1 MGKRTALRQQ
11 QKHVPRTG
19 YDVVAGLCASAGVA
33 IAKGDWAKAE
43 ALYAR
48 VVAMGVV
55 DANVYNNLA
64 TLYDRQGT
72 KQKEA
77 FELLCRAHAL
87 APEDL
92 NIKKNLLSALTRT
105 IVTLAAERR
114 FREALPLFEQKA
126 ALEPQSALAQREIG
140 YCHAQLG
147 DLQTAIQYFTR
158 AINLDPNEANY
169 YNDLGLACYDLRM
182 LSEAK
187 GAFQQVLNL
196 RPDSIVAYVHLGLL
210 ANLTGLPAVAVN
222 MLRRAIE
229 IDPTC
234 GEAHNNLALFLRD
247 QGQQEECR
255 KHYVEAVRLKP
266 DSLEIFSSYL
276 LSLSDDPHA
285 DPAWVAAEHRRFQHM
300 VKGGVRPIVAR
311 DLEPTRR
318 LRIAY
323 LSPDLRRHSVAYFML
338 PLLEA
343 HDRSK
348 VEVTCYSTSNLDDGV
363 TERIRAACDR
373 WRSVFRASDED
384 LAEMI
389 GRDEIDILVE
399 LSGHTAE
406 NRLPMLA
413 RRVTPIQMTYLG
425 YPNTTGLAEM
435 DYRITDA
442 IADPP
447 GASDAWHTE
456 RLIRVEGG
464 FLAFRPLEGGGDTT
478 PSDAPVEESGSITF
492 GSFNNLAK
500 INGMVL
506 DAWASILEGVP
517 GSALFL
523 KAKGLRDE
531 RIQERIRAVFRA
543 RGIDAEARVTMA
555 GHERSNAEHLR
566 LYHRV
571 DLALDTFP
579 YNGTTTTCEA
589 LWMGTPVVALAGA
602 SHAGRVGASLLSR
615 IGLDDLVCSSPQAYV
630 ETAVALANDRGRLKA
645 LRTGLRERL
654 LASPLMDAKRLAAGL
669 EAAYAQ
675 AWCAYCE
682 KTAPLSAERE
692 AEKTT

>member
-1 MGKRTALRQQ
+1 MGRRTALRQQ
-11 QKHVPRTG
+11 QDHVPRTSH
-19 YDVVAGLCASAGVA
+19 DVVAGLCASAGVA

-48 VVAMGVV
+48 VVAMGVA

-72 KQKEA
+72 NQNEA
-77 FELLCRAHAL
+77 FELLCQAHAL
-87 APEDL
+87 APEDQ
-92 NIKKNLLSALTRT
+92 NIKKNLLCALTRT
-105 IVTLAAERR
+105 IVTLADERR

-126 ALEPQSALAQREIG
+126 AMEPQSALAQRELG

-210 ANLTGLPAVAVN
+210 ANLTGLPAIAVN

-247 QGQQEECR
+247 QGLQEECH

-266 DSLEIFSSYL
+266 ESLEIFSSYL
-276 LSLSDDPHA
+276 LSLNDDPHA
-285 DPAWVAAEHRRFQHM
+285 DPAWVAAEHRRFQLA
-300 VKGGVRPIVAR
+300 VKGSVWPIVAR

-348 VEVTCYSTSNLDDGV
+348 VEVTCYSTSNLDDDV

-373 WRSVFRASDED
+373 WRSVFRASDEE

-456 RLIRVEGG
+456 RLIRVDGG
-464 FLAFRPLEGGGDTT
+464 FLAFRPFDWGGDRT
-478 PSDAPVEESGSITF
+478 PGDGAAEDNRAVTF

-500 INGMVL
+500 INAVVL

-543 RGIDAEARVTMA
+543 RGVDAEARVTMV
-555 GHERSNAEHLR
+555 GHERSNADHLR

-615 IGLDDLVCSSPQAYV
+615 IGLDELVCSSPQTYV
-630 ETAVALANDRGRLKA
+630 DTAVALGNDPGRLKI

-654 LASPLMDAKRLAAGL
+654 LASPLMDAKRLAVGL

-675 AWCAYCE
+675 AWRAYCG
-682 KTAPLSAERE
+682 KVAPLRAERE
-692 AEKTT
+692 VEKTT

>member
-1 MGKRTALRQQ
+1 MGRRTALRQQ
-11 QKHVPRTG
+11 QDHVPRTSH
-19 YDVVAGLCASAGVA
+19 DVVAGLCASAGVA
-33 IAKGDWAKAE
+33 IAKGDWAKAG

-72 KQKEA
+72 NQNEA
-77 FELLCRAHAL
+77 FEFLCQAHAL
-87 APEDL
+87 APEDQ
-92 NIKKNLLSALTRT
+92 NIKKNLLCALTRT
-105 IVTLAAERR
+105 IVALAGERR

-126 ALEPQSALAQREIG
+126 AMEPQSALAQRELG

-210 ANLTGLPAVAVN
+210 ANLTGLPAIAVN

-247 QGQQEECR
+247 QGRQEECR

-276 LSLSDDPHA
+276 LSLNDDPHA
-285 DPAWVAAEHRRFQHM
+285 DPAWVAAEHRRFQLA

-323 LSPDLRRHSVAYFML
+323 LSPDLRRHSVAYFLL

-348 VEVTCYSTSNLDDGV
+348 VEVTCYSTSNLDDDV

-373 WRSVFRASDED
+373 WRSVYRASDEE

-464 FLAFRPLEGGGDTT
+464 FLAFRPLEGGGNCT
-478 PSDAPVEESGSITF
+478 PGDQAAEESRAVTF

-500 INGMVL
+500 INAVVL
-506 DAWASILEGVP
+506 DAWASILQGVP
-517 GSALFL
+517 GSKLFL

-543 RGIDAEARVTMA
+543 RGVDAEARVTMV

-589 LWMGTPVVALAGA
+589 LWMGTPVVTYEGR
-602 SHAGRVGASLLSR
+602 SHAGRVGASLLTDV
-615 IGLDDLVCSSPQAYV
+615 GLGELVAKDLQGYINK
-630 ETAVALANDRGRLKA
+630 AVSLGRDWEALVRL
-645 LRTGLRERL
+645 RSGLRERF
-654 LASPLMDAKRLAAGL
+654 ATSPVMDANRLARGL
-669 EAAYAQ
+669 ETAYRN
-675 AWCAYCE
+675 AWHRFCAG
-682 KTAPLSAERE
+682 SR
-692 AEKTT
+692 

>member
-1 MGKRTALRQQ
+1 MGRRTALHQQ
-11 QKHVPRTG
+11 EDHELRASR
-19 YDVVAGLCASAGVA
+19 DAVADLRARARAA
-33 IAKGDWAKAE
+33 IAKGQWAKAE
-43 ALYAR
+43 AVFNR

-55 DANVYNNLA
+55 DANVYNDLA
-64 TLYDRQGT
+64 TLYDRKGI
-72 KQKEA
+72 KEKEA
-77 FELLCRAHAL
+77 FELLCRAHGL
-87 APEDL
+87 APEDP

-105 IVTLAAERR
+105 IGALAAERR
-114 FREALPLFEQKA
+114 FREALPLLQQKVA
-126 ALEPQSALAQREIG
+126 MEPQSALAQRELG

-147 DLQTAIQYFTR
+147 ELQTAIQYFTR
-158 AINLDPNEANY
+158 AINLDPNEATY
-169 YNDLGLACYDLRM
+169 YNDLGLACFELRM
-182 LSEAK
+182 LTEAQ
-187 GAFQQVLNL
+187 GAFQQVLKL
-196 RPDSIVAYVHLGLL
+196 RPDSVVAYVHLGLL
-210 ANLTGLPAVAVN
+210 ANLTGLSAIAVN
-222 MLRRAIE
+222 MLRRAIA

-234 GEAHNNLALFLRD
+234 GAAHSNLGLYLRD
-247 QGQQEECR
+247 QGMQEECR

-266 DSLEIFSSYL
+266 DSLGILSSYL
-276 LSLSDDPHA
+276 LTLNDDPHT
-285 DPAWVAAEHRRFQHM
+285 DPGWVAAEHRRFQAA
-300 VKGGVRPIVAR
+300 VKGGIRPIVAR
-311 DLEPTRR
+311 NLEPARR

-323 LSPDLRRHSVAYFML
+323 LSPDLRNHSVAYFML

-348 VEVTCYSTSNLDDGV
+348 VEVTCYSTSNVVDET

-373 WRSVFRASDED
+373 WRSVFRASDEE
-384 LAEMI
+384 LAETI

-413 RRVTPIQMTYLG
+413 RRVAPIQITYLG

-442 IADPP
+442 IADPS

-464 FLAFRPLEGGGDTT
+464 FLVFRPLEWGGDTT
-478 PSDAPVEESGSITF
+478 PSEGAAQEGRAVTF

-500 INGMVL
+500 INAMVL

-523 KAKGLRDE
+523 KAMGLRDE
-531 RIQERIRAVFRA
+531 RVQERIRAVFRA
-543 RGIDAEARVTMA
+543 RGVDAEARVTMV

-589 LWMGTPVVALAGA
+589 LWMGTPVVTYEGR
-602 SHAGRVGASLLSR
+602 SHAGRVGGSLLTHV
-615 IGLDDLVCSSPQAYV
+615 GLGELVAKDLQGYINK
-630 ETAVALANDRGRLKA
+630 AVSLGRDWEALVRL
-645 LRTGLRERL
+645 RSGLRERF
-654 LASPLMDAKRLAAGL
+654 ATSPVMDANRLARGL
-669 EAAYAQ
+669 ETAYRN
-675 AWCAYCE
+675 AWHRFCAG
-682 KTAPLSAERE
+682 SR
-692 AEKTT
+692 